1 MPESLEKGIIRSNNN
16 VYVYKDGTMRI
27 DVTNAPL
34 THFKPRDIKTDLHT
48 LSKLGYTED
57 YRGEQLARA
66 DQILEIKPQDV
77 ILPIDI
83 ADDLVRMANFID
95 EELSILY
102 NIKPFYEAK
111 EASDL
116 IGRIVIGLAPHTSV
130 GVAGRV
136 IGFASTQ
143 VCFASP
149 CVTAMETVTR
159 FCSSSTHCSTS
170 QRSTYPTKSVG

>member
-1 MPESLEKGIIRSNNN
+1 MPDSLAKRIIRSNHRL
-16 VYVYKDGTMRI
+16 YVDKDGTMRI

-34 THFKPRDIKTDLHT
+34 THFRPKDIKTDLAT
-48 LSKLGYTED
+48 LSKLGYAED
-57 YRGEQLARA
+57 YRGEQLTRT
-66 DQILEIKPQDV
+66 DQILEMKPQDV

-83 ADDLVRMANFID
+83 ADDLVRMAKFID
-95 EELSILY
+95 EELSTLY
-102 NIKPFYEAK
+102 NNKPFYDAK

-130 GVAGRV
+130 GVAGRM

-149 CVTAMETVTR
+149 C
-159 FCSSSTHCSTS
+159 
-170 QRSTYPTKSVG
+170 